1 MKIQRLRRLSAS
13 ELRVRCVDRARI
25 GIEAISFSY
34 ARPQWQRKRLS
45 SKLHETSAELSRAQ
59 VALKSTDWRGAHEAL
74 RAHFLLR
81 APRFLIDPSRR
92 NDVAAAVHQS
102 FDRAGDDARVR
113 ASRLV
118 DGRYDVLA
126 YRDLS
131 WTNSDGRVDWH
142 LDPVNRRRAPLS
154 FWARV
159 PYLDPRFG
167 DHKVV
172 WELNRHQ
179 HWLALGRAAWLTGD
193 LRYPA
198 AFRRELASWLDANPP
213 LTGTNWA
220 SMLELGF
227 RSISW
232 LWALHFF
239 LPFEEDPDHPWLV
252 DLLLGLDRQLDHVTR
267 HLSVYFSPNTHLLG
281 EALALYVA
289 GRVLP
294 ELRSASRWEGI
305 GRAILLQQSSA
316 QVHRDGGHA
325 ELSPHYHRY
334 ALDFYLLALAIAR
347 RTNDP
352 AADAFSG
359 VVSRMATFCRAIAD
373 AAGRLPT
380 IGDDDGGS
388 LFPLCGR
395 PAADVR
401 DSLALAAA
409 LLDRPDL
416 HIGPPAEEVLWMLGA
431 ERRVLPQPESS
442 PEQQSLLFPDSGY
455 AVLRSGNGHAV
466 FDAGRHGFLNGGHAH
481 ADALSLVLSVY
492 GRPLLIDP
500 GTGSYTTDARLRDR
514 FRSTEMHNTVMIDG
528 RPQSVPS
535 GPFHWRSTANAKV
548 GQWRSHAQ
556 FDFVEAEHDGYLPAI
571 HRRTVLRG
579 PGELWL
585 VADHLLGTARRRI
598 DAHWHLDPSWS
609 ATAVTAH
616 AACLSHPEG
625 IWATV
630 ASTAGGLTT
639 FHGDAEGLGWCAPVY
654 GNVVPSLTL
663 RFSNDAHLPAS
674 FVTAIGADRRLV
686 DLTIETSSVRTAG
699 VDMWHKVGAVG
710 THGELRFVALFATE
724 LGHVAAPGG
733 RAVPRQVQEMSGWG
747 GRLTTDARAALLQLS
762 SAGEA
767 LALVLLDATMASWCG
782 PVEFSVGPLASAADL
797 HLDRTSL
804 KTLSHCAASTAVGGG

>member
-1 MKIQRLRRLSAS
+1 MKFERLKRISAS
-13 ELRVRCVDRARI
+13 ELRFRAVDRARI
-25 GIEAISFSY
+25 AIEAVSFSY
-34 ARPQWQRKRLS
+34 RRPRWQRKRLR
-45 SKLHETSAELSRAQ
+45 SKLRDTSPDLARSMA
-59 VALKSTDWRGAHEAL
+59 ALEMGDWRGAHEAL
-74 RAHFLLR
+74 RSHFLQR
-81 APRFLIDPSRR
+81 APRFLIDPARR
-92 NDVAAAVHQS
+92 DAVAAAVLAS
-102 FDRAGDDARVR
+102 FDTAADDARVR
-113 ASRLV
+113 ANRLV

-131 WTNSDGRVDWH
+131 WTDSDGRVDWH
-142 LDPVNRRRAPLS
+142 LDPVHHRRAPAS

-172 WELNRHQ
+172 WEVNRHQ

-198 AFRRELASWLDANPP
+198 AFRRELASWLEGNPP

-239 LPFEEDPDHPWLV
+239 LPFDEEPENPWLV
-252 DLLLGLDRQLDHVTR
+252 DLLLGLDRQLDHVSR

-294 ELRSASRWEGI
+294 ELRSADRWETV
-305 GRAILLQQSSA
+305 GRTILLQQARA

-334 ALDFYLLALAIAR
+334 ALDFYLLALAIAQ

-352 AADAFSG
+352 AAAAFTD
-359 VVSRMATFCRAIAD
+359 VAARMATFCRGMAD
-373 AAGRLPT
+373 DAGRLPT
-380 IGDDDGGS
+380 IGDDDGGM
-388 LFPLCGR
+388 LFPVCGR

-401 DSLALAAA
+401 DSLSLAAV

-416 HIGPPAEEVLWMLGA
+416 HIGPAPEEVLWMLGA
-431 ERRVLPQPESS
+431 GRTVRPEPESCY
-442 PEQQSLLFPDSGY
+442 EHQSVLFPDSGY
-455 AVLRSGNGHAV
+455 AVLRSGGGHAV

-481 ADALSLVLSVY
+481 ADALALILSLF

-500 GTGSYTTDARLRDR
+500 GTGSYTTDTRLRDR
-514 FRSTEMHNTVMIDG
+514 FRSTEMHNTVTIDG
-528 RPQSVPS
+528 RPQSVPG
-535 GPFHWRSTANAKV
+535 GPFHWQSMAHAEVR
-548 GQWRSHAQ
+548 QWRRHAR
-556 FDFVEAEHDGYLPAI
+556 FDYVEAEHDGYLPEC

-585 VADHLLGTARRRI
+585 VADHLLGATRRRI

-609 ATAVTAH
+609 ASAVTEH
-616 AACLSHPEG
+616 AACVSHPDR

-630 ASTAGGLTT
+630 ASTAGGLST
-639 FHGDAEGLGWCAPVY
+639 FSGDADGLGWCAPVY
-654 GNVVPSLTL
+654 GGLVPSLTL
-663 RFSNDAHLPAS
+663 RFSNNAHLPVS
-674 FVTAIGADRRLV
+674 YVTAIGADRRPM
-686 DLTIETSSVRTAG
+686 DLTIEACPVQTAAA
-699 VDMWHKVGAVG
+699 DRWHRVGAIG
-710 THGELRFVALFATE
+710 RQGESRFVALFGTE
-724 LGHVAAPGG
+724 LGHDAGRRRPAA
-733 RAVPRQVQEMSGWG
+733 PRQVQEMSGWG
-747 GRLTTDARAALLQLS
+747 GRLATDARAALLQLS
-762 SAGEA
+762 PSGQP
-767 LALVLLDATMASWCG
+767 LALVLVDATLASWSG
-782 PVEFSVGPLASAADL
+782 TVEFSVGPLASAADL

-804 KTLSHCAASTAVGGG
+804 ESLGNCATSTAVGSR